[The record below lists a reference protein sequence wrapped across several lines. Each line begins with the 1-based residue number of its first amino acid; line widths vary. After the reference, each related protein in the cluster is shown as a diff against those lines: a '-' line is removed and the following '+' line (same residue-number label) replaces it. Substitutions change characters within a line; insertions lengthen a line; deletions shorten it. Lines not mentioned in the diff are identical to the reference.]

1 MLYDVLFAVFLLCIA
16 IQLGYILF
24 LFVKFFLIADT
35 QNASTEVKPVSI
47 IICAKNEAANLT
59 QTLPTILAQRYTN
72 DAGNSLYEVI
82 VVNDA
87 SDDDT
92 KQVLAGFEKKHTHL
106 KVIHI
111 DSNEER
117 ILPGKKFA
125 LAKGVEAA
133 MNDILLLT
141 DADCTPNSEHWL
153 AKMVAPIIE
162 GKEIVLGYG
171 AYYGQS
177 SLLNSFIRWE
187 TLHTL
192 IQYSSYA
199 MSGLAYMGVGRNLA
213 CSKAVLQKA
222 QQSLLWSK
230 IPSGDDDLLVSLS
243 ATKNN
248 IALVLDNSAHT
259 VSSAKSNWA
268 DWIKQK
274 QRHLSTG
281 KLYMLLPKFL
291 LGIYALVHTVTWLL
305 FVGFL
310 FTGFWQDALIAMGFR
325 SLLYWALWGVVA
337 NRLKEKMPIILLP
350 ILDISWMLYNFAFSP
365 YIIWKNKMQ
374 WK

>member
-1 MLYDVLFAVFLLCIA
+1 M
-16 IQLGYILF
+16 GYILL
-24 LFVKFFLIADT
+24 LFVKFFLIPNS
-35 QNASTEVKPVSI
+35 QKVSANKKQVSV
-47 IICAKNEAANLT
+47 IICAKNEAVNLRNS
-59 QTLPTILAQRYTN
+59 LPAILAQRYMN

-92 KQVLAGFEKKHTHL
+92 KQVLAGFEKKHTNL
-106 KVIHI
+106 KVVHV
-111 DSNEER
+111 DNNEER
-117 ILPGKKFA
+117 TLPGKKFA

-141 DADCTPNSEHWL
+141 DADCTPKSEHWL
-153 AKMVAPIIE
+153 AKMVTPIIE

-171 AYYGQS
+171 AYYGRS
-177 SLLNSFIRWE
+177 SFLNVFIRWE

-199 MSGLAYMGVGRNLA
+199 MSGLAYMGVGRNIA
-213 CSKAVLQKA
+213 CTKAAMQKA
-222 QQSLLWSK
+222 QASPVWAK
-230 IPSGDDDLLVSLS
+230 VPSGDDDLLVNIS
-243 ATKNN
+243 ATRANTA
-248 IALVLDNSAHT
+248 IVIDNAAQT
-259 VSSAKSNWA
+259 VSDAKATWSEWVR
-268 DWIKQK
+268 QK
-274 QRHLSTG
+274 QRHFSTA
-281 KLYMLLPKFL
+281 KLYKAVPMTL
-291 LGIYALVHTVTWLL
+291 LGLYASIHALSWLL
-305 FVGFL
+305 FFLFL
-310 FTGFWQDALIAMGFR
+310 FTEYWQDALIAMGFR
-325 SLLYWALWGVVA
+325 SLLFWALWAVVA